1 MTTSFD
7 KDLLLALAQRKL
19 VPFVGAGASLGVNQ
33 AGATQQFPSWQ
44 QLLKRLVGVLQP
56 KDATAAMR
64 VQVTIEDGDLLDAAD
79 IALRKLGKAAFAD
92 TVVQAV
98 SVPKE
103 ACDLRLT
110 KAIWGLKPRLVVTTN
125 YDCVLQWG
133 GADTNPRVV
142 LNSSHRELQSLFDES
157 PRRPVWH
164 LHGHMDTADS
174 LILAPSQYRR
184 LYSAMN
190 DPGSDLQGAAQT
202 LSVLF
207 TRTPVLFIGFSMSD
221 DYVLDAISQGL
232 QAFRGYAPPRWA
244 LLKRGDDRSRQL
256 WEQFQVRVLEY
267 DDHGQPLIDLLQSLA
282 AAAGGRSIQQEA
294 SQIQN
299 LPVIPQLCTD
309 YARQQCANVLPLGIQ
324 PIADLSISLQSVYVP
339 ALVEN
344 DRAEATAEAA
354 AEAEEKSADDRQ
366 PSWQL
371 LMQRLGS
378 DSLYLAGDAG
388 YGKSTFCRWLCLQVL
403 APQSQQFV
411 VAGPDEF
418 QEVVPESLQGRL
430 PVFIPFRDLVDEVR
444 SQPRQSAMSAAEF
457 LALLQKWA
465 GRRAAETGVTPALLG
480 AWLKAGRALL
490 IFDGIDEL
498 PTAATAADFQWNPK
512 NVVVESLPLVLR
524 EWGQLGNR
532 VLLTSR
538 PYGLEDNQRQALQRA
553 GAVSCSLQPLPDEL
567 QTLLVQRW
575 FAVLPK
581 YSKGPLAEAAKML
594 QAVRSI
600 PRVNELISSPLQL
613 TAICVVY
620 GQGGELPKDI
630 HDLYNRLVRSSL
642 SSRYQNDT
650 VLVEQ
655 TRNRLARIAWGLHT
669 GDPFESGRRNPL
681 AESGFEEI
689 EQILTAYEQ
698 SNPQTNAGQV
708 QVTQLREELLQRSG
722 LLVPKAEG
730 KAAFQ
735 HLSFQEFL
743 AAESFS
749 RVTTDDQRI
758 LGLFRTRG
766 QVANWRETLKFLF
779 GRRVWERDQ
788 SVMTDL
794 AGQLLQHVEQQTPLQ
809 LPELAVVC
817 CDAVHLLL
825 DRGYQLPGVMQG
837 CVRRLFRQSLEQ
849 LADLSA
855 RDQLGLLASRLGDDR
870 PGLDFRTAE
879 AWVMVPAD
887 EYSLGEKKDRRFLLQ
902 QPVEISRFPVT
913 NAEFRKFV
921 LAGGYDQQAYW
932 QSGWEVKCDRNWTA
946 PGSFAL
952 RGFDAATQPVVGVSW
967 YEASAFCEWL
977 TATDG
982 EYQYSFPEEDLW
994 EAAARGLQG
1003 FRYSWGDTW
1012 YRGHCNSR
1020 WLLGRTSVVGT
1031 FPQAT
1036 SPCGAVDMTGNVWE
1050 WTSSLHQRG
1059 MSGRVLRGGSWGSSS
1074 DGCSAWYRSYGT
1086 PGSRDCD
1093 VGFRLARTLR
1103 PGP

>member
-1 MTTSFD
+1 MTTLFD
-7 KDLLLALAQRKL
+7 KDLLLAIAQRKL

-33 AGATQQFPSWQ
+33 AGAKQQFPSWQ
-44 QLLKRLVGVLQP
+44 QLLKRLVEVLQP
-56 KDATAAMR
+56 KDAKGADR
-64 VQVTIEDGDLLDAAD
+64 VQATIEDGDLLDAAD
-79 IALRKLGKAAFAD
+79 IALRKLGKADFAD

-98 SVPKE
+98 SVPKD

-125 YDCVLQWG
+125 YDRVLQWG
-133 GADTNPRVV
+133 DQDAEPRVV

-174 LILAPSQYRR
+174 LILAPSQYRP

-190 DPGSDLQGAAQT
+190 DPGSEFQAAAQT

-207 TRTPVLFIGFSMSD
+207 TRTPVLVIGFSMSD

-232 QAFRGYAPPRWA
+232 QAFRGYAPHRWA

-267 DDHGQPLIDLLQSLA
+267 EDHGQPLIDLLERLA
-282 AAAGGRSIQQEA
+282 AAAGGQSIQQEA

-324 PIADLSISLQSVYVP
+324 PSADLSISLQNVYVP
-339 ALVEN
+339 ALAEN
-344 DRAEATAEAA
+344 DRAEAA

-371 LMQRLGS
+371 LMQRLGA

-411 VAGPDEF
+411 VAGPDKF

-532 VLLTSR
+532 ILLTSR

-553 GAVSCSLQPLPDEL
+553 GAVSCSLQPLPEDL

-581 YSKGPLAEAAKML
+581 YSKDPLAEAARML

-620 GQGGELPKDI
+620 GQGGELPRDI

-681 AESGFEEI
+681 AEAGFEEI

-743 AAESFS
+743 AAEWVSK
-749 RVTTDDQRI
+749 RNTDQQI
-758 LGLFRTRG
+758 LELYTTRG
-766 QVANWRETLKFLF
+766 WVANWRETLKFLF
-779 GRRVWERDQ
+779 GRRVEERDQ
-788 SVMTDL
+788 SVMTNL
-794 AGQLLQHVEQQTPLQ
+794 AWQLLQHVEQQTPLQ
-809 LPELAVVC
+809 VPALAVVC

-825 DRGYQLPGVMQG
+825 DRGYQLPDEMQG

-855 RDQLGLLASRLGDDR
+855 RDQLGLLVSRIGDDR
-870 PGLDFRTAE
+870 PELDLRTAE
-879 AWVMVPAD
+879 AWVTVPFG
-887 EYSLGEKKDRRFLLQ
+887 EYSLGENKDRRFVLQ

-913 NAEFRKFV
+913 NAEFQKFV

-932 QSGWEVKCDRNWTA
+932 KSGWEVKCKEDWTA
-946 PGSFAL
+946 PGSFTL
-952 RGFDAATQPVVGVSW
+952 RDFDAATQPVVRVSW

-982 EYQYSFPEEDLW
+982 KYQYSLPAEDLW

-1003 FRYSWGDTW
+1003 FQYSWSDTW
-1012 YRGHCNSR
+1012 YRGYCNSE
-1020 WLLGRTSVVGT
+1020 WLMVRTSVVGT
-1031 FPQAT
+1031 FPLAT

-1050 WTSSLHQRG
+1050 WTSSLYK
-1059 MSGRVLRGGSWGSSS
+1059 SESAGRVLRGGSWYCNSGN
-1074 DGCSAWYRSYGT
+1074 CSAWYRNYFTPEDRYGNI
-1086 PGSRDCD
+1086 
-1093 VGFRLARTLR
+1093 GFRLARTLR

>member
-1 MTTSFD
+1 MTTLFD
-7 KDLLLALAQRKL
+7 KDLLLAIAQRKL

-44 QLLKRLVGVLQP
+44 QLLKRLVEVLQP
-56 KDATAAMR
+56 KDAKGADR
-64 VQVTIEDGDLLDAAD
+64 VQATIEDGDLLDAAD
-79 IALRKLGKAAFAD
+79 IALRKLGKADFAD

-98 SVPKE
+98 SVPKD

-125 YDCVLQWG
+125 YDRVLQWG
-133 GADTNPRVV
+133 DQDAEPRVV

-174 LILAPSQYRR
+174 LILAPSQYRP

-190 DPGSDLQGAAQT
+190 DPGSEFQAAAQT

-244 LLKRGDDRSRQL
+244 LLKRGDNRSRQL

-267 DDHGQPLIDLLQSLA
+267 DDHGQPLIDLLQRLA
-282 AAAGGRSIQQEA
+282 AAAGGQSIQQEA

-324 PIADLSISLQSVYVP
+324 PSADLSISLQNVYVP

-344 DRAEATAEAA
+344 DRAEAAAKAEAA
-354 AEAEEKSADDRQ
+354 AEAEEKSADGRQ

-371 LMQRLGS
+371 LMQRLGA

-411 VAGPDEF
+411 VAGPDKF

-620 GQGGELPKDI
+620 GQGGELPRDI

-650 VLVEQ
+650 VQVEQ

-681 AESGFEEI
+681 AEAGVEEM
-689 EQILTAYEQ
+689 EQILTAHLK
-698 SNPQTNAGQV
+698 SNPQTDAGQV
-708 QVTQLREELLQRSG
+708 RVTQLREELLQRSG

-743 AAESFS
+743 AAEWFS
-749 RVTTDDQRI
+749 KKNNDQQ
-758 LGLFRTRG
+758 LLELYTTRG
-766 QVANWRETLKFLF
+766 LVANWRETLKFLS
-779 GRRVWERDQ
+779 GRRVDERDQ

-809 LPELAVVC
+809 VPALAVVC

-825 DRGYQLPGVMQG
+825 DRGYQLPDEMQG

-849 LADLSA
+849 LANLSA
-855 RDQLGLLASRLGDDR
+855 RDQLGLLVSRLGDDR
-870 PGLDFRTAE
+870 PGLD
-879 AWVMVPAD
+879 
-887 EYSLGEKKDRRFLLQ
+887 
-902 QPVEISRFPVT
+902 
-913 NAEFRKFV
+913 
-921 LAGGYDQQAYW
+921 
-932 QSGWEVKCDRNWTA
+932 
-946 PGSFAL
+946 
-952 RGFDAATQPVVGVSW
+952 
-967 YEASAFCEWL
+967 
-977 TATDG
+977 
-982 EYQYSFPEEDLW
+982 
-994 EAAARGLQG
+994 
-1003 FRYSWGDTW
+1003 
-1012 YRGHCNSR
+1012 
-1020 WLLGRTSVVGT
+1020 
-1031 FPQAT
+1031 
-1036 SPCGAVDMTGNVWE
+1036 
-1050 WTSSLHQRG
+1050 
-1059 MSGRVLRGGSWGSSS
+1059 
-1074 DGCSAWYRSYGT
+1074 
-1086 PGSRDCD
+1086 
-1093 VGFRLARTLR
+1093 
-1103 PGP
+1103 